1 MFIYEKLYL
10 LVPNPSSININYEEF
25 INFFPELEFLKTT
38 PQDSYYHAEG
48 DVWTHTQMVCDE
60 LIQLPEF
67 KDANQESRFV
77 MFYAAL
83 LHDISKPACTKTE
96 ENGQITSA
104 GHSKRG
110 SVDARIDLW
119 KKDIPFEL
127 RERICNIISTHQVP
141 FFAFSANGKKS
152 NKPDRTP
159 EFIAHSLSYQL
170 VLKEL
175 LAVAKADMLG
185 RSYIK
190 KQDSMDDIS
199 LFEEVCKEQKCY
211 ENPKDFPDLNTKMEY
226 FRNNGQI
233 SPDYPFYKETG
244 SRVII
249 LSGLPASGKNSWI
262 ANNYPDM
269 PVVSFDDA
277 KEELGLSHGD
287 NPGRAVHLVT
297 DTAKAFLREHQDF
310 IFNATHLSS
319 QMRKKT
325 LDLLFN
331 YNAHVTIVYLEAGE
345 KEIKQRNSA
354 RDSSLTNKKIDEM
367 LFKWEVPTKM
377 ESHEIEYYPKHGMK
391 TVKKIGLK

>member
-1 MFIYEKLYL
+1 MSTYQKLL
-10 LVPNPSSININYEEF
+10 QLVPSSTSHINYEEF
-25 INFFPELEFLKTT
+25 IELFPQLSKLKTT

-48 DVWTHTQMVCDE
+48 DVWTHTKMVCNE
-60 LIQLPEF
+60 LLQLPEF
-67 KDANQESRFV
+67 KDADISSKFV
-77 MFYAAL
+77 MFYSAL

-96 ENGQITSA
+96 ENGKITSA

-119 KKDIPFEL
+119 KKNVPFDL
-127 RERICNIISTHQVP
+127 RERICNIIATHQVP
-141 FFAFSANGKKS
+141 FFAFADNS
-152 NKPDRTP
+152 NKNNKPLRTP

-175 LAVAKADMLG
+175 IAVAKADMLG
-185 RSYIK
+185 RHYVK

-199 LFEEVCKEQKCY
+199 LFEELCKEQKCY
-211 ENPKDFPDLNTKMEY
+211 ENPKQFPDLNTKMEY
-226 FRNNGQI
+226 FRSNGQI

-244 SRVII
+244 ARVIV

-262 ANNYPDM
+262 AQNYPDM

-297 DTAKAFLREHQDF
+297 DTAKSFLREHQDF

-331 YNAHVTIVYLEAGE
+331 YNAHVTIVYLEASE
-345 KEIKQRNSA
+345 KEIKQRNTA
-354 RDSSLTNKKIDEM
+354 RDSSLPNKKIDEM
-367 LFKWEVPTKM
+367 LFKWEVPTAM
-377 ESHEIEYYPKHGMK
+377 EAHEIKYHPEHGIK
-391 TVKKIGLK
+391 SVKKIGFK